1 MLVARTKKELLDALT
16 PLHTQHRSIGLVP
29 TMGALHSGHAS
40 LVAKA
45 REENDVVVTSIFVN
59 PLQFE
64 ALGDCDDYRNYPR
77 QLDADVALLE
87 AEGVDVVFAPDVKEM
102 YGPTGLPMLW
112 VRTGEMG
119 ERLEGASRPGHFDGV
134 ATVVAKLFNLV
145 RPDRAYFGQ
154 KDAQQVAVIRRLV
167 RDLDFPLEIRA
178 VPIIRATDGLAE
190 SSRNQRLSD
199 TDREAALVLSRVL
212 FDLEERVSTG
222 QPLDIEGARAQLR
235 SAEGVRLDHLELVD
249 AATLEPL
256 TVTGALDRPALVV
269 AAIHVGQVRLIDN
282 IELTPR

>member
-1 MLVARTKKELLDALT
+1 MLVARTKNELVNALT
-16 PLHTQHRSIGLVP
+16 TLRDQGRSIGLVP

-40 LVAKA
+40 LVATA
-45 REENDVVVTSIFVN
+45 REENDAVVTSIFVN

-87 AEGVDVVFAPDVKEM
+87 AEGVDVVFAPDVEEM

-119 ERLEGASRPGHFDGV
+119 QRLEGASRPGHFDGV

-167 RDLDFPLEIRA
+167 EDLDFPLEIRA
-178 VPIIRATDGLAE
+178 VPIIRAADGLAE
-190 SSRNQRLSD
+190 SSRNQRLSE
-199 TDREAALVLSRVL
+199 TDRKAALVLSRVL
-212 FDLEERVSTG
+212 FELQQQVHNGDS
-222 QPLDIEGARAQLR
+222 LDIEGARAQLR
-235 SAEGVRLDHLELVD
+235 STEGVRLDHLELVD

-256 TVTGALDRPALVV
+256 TVSGALDRPALVV
-269 AAIHVGQVRLIDN
+269 AAIHVGPVRLIDN
-282 IELTPR
+282 IELHPH